1 MVVTALDL
9 IVEGE
14 MLMSEAVTANL
25 KARNH
30 ILPTASTMI
39 GVSTTLIGLVKI
51 VEARIGPSH
60 VDEYA
65 GCAAVLFML
74 SAINSYLSGRF
85 ESRVKVSDVLEH
97 IADGLFVV
105 GLLLISCI
113 ALFFAYELI

>member
-1 MVVTALDL
+1 MSDTTTAAVVP
-9 IVEGE
+9 
-14 MLMSEAVTANL
+14 
-25 KARNH
+25 RNH
-30 ILPTASTMI
+30 IMPTASTMI

-74 SAINSYLSGRF
+74 SAINSYLSGRL
-85 ESRVKVSDVLEH
+85 ESRIRVSGVLEH

-105 GLLLISCI
+105 GLVLISCI

>member
-1 MVVTALDL
+1 
-9 IVEGE
+9 
-14 MLMSEAVTANL
+14 MSETTTADV
-25 KARNH
+25 KVRRH

-65 GCAAVLFML
+65 GCATVLFML
-74 SAINSYLSGRF
+74 SAVNSYLSGRF
-85 ESRVKVSDVLEH
+85 ETRARVSDVFEH
-97 IADGLFVV
+97 VADALFVV
-105 GLLLISCI
+105 GLVLISGI